1 MKRTWF
7 ASIFFIAGMLGFW
20 ACGDSSSSS
29 SSSGSS
35 DDEEQVLIS
44 TTVKKDGD
52 DMLKFGHL
60 NLDVPAD
67 TFLASF
73 ELGDVVT
80 VMIDG
85 FDTLDAPVVSDYDDV
100 APGEFLLRVKAGKP
114 HLTFAI
120 NFGQVAVSL
129 GIAESAPEGSENAY
143 KLKDVKFPIKVV
155 IAMKEAGGF
164 KENLEMLEYQNYG
177 LVMENYPDLSVA
189 DFANF
194 REISTTGM
202 GKGVLFRSSS
212 PIDPVDGR
220 NTYADSLAKAAKV
233 ATFINLTDTEAGA
246 EAYEGFDESYYAT
259 QKVVYLSLPA
269 SFTTKLFREGLV
281 KGLRFMLEN
290 DAPYL
295 VHCQMGKDR
304 AGFVSAVL
312 EALMGASSKE
322 VKKDYV
328 KTYDNYYNVV
338 DGKQQRL
345 TESQLDWFQA
355 LIVRNMKM
363 AYGDAG
369 VDIDDFE
376 KVDLAKATEQYL
388 EKLGLSKKEIAAL
401 KDRLK

>member
-1 MKRTWF
+1 MNRILKF
-7 ASIFFIAGMLGFW
+7 LFSLAVVLFLA

-29 SSSGSS
+29 DSPE
-35 DDEEQVLIS
+35 DENRVLIS
-44 TTVKKDGD
+44 TTVEKDGD

-67 TFLASF
+67 SFLALF

-85 FDTLDAPVVSDYDDV
+85 FDSLDAPVVSDYDDV

-177 LVMENYPDLSVA
+177 LSIENYPDLSVA
-189 DFANF
+189 EFANF
-194 REISTTGM
+194 REITTTGM
-202 GKGVLFRSSS
+202 GMGVLFRSSS

-259 QKVVYLSLPA
+259 QQVVYLSLPA
-269 SFTTKLFREGLV
+269 SFTTKLFKEGL
-281 KGLRFMLEN
+281 
-290 DAPYL
+290 A
-295 VHCQMGKDR
+295 
-304 AGFVSAVL
+304 
-312 EALMGASSKE
+312 
-322 VKKDYV
+322 
-328 KTYDNYYNVV
+328 
-338 DGKQQRL
+338 
-345 TESQLDWFQA
+345 
-355 LIVRNMKM
+355 
-363 AYGDAG
+363 
-369 VDIDDFE
+369 
-376 KVDLAKATEQYL
+376 KVTEQYL
-388 EKLGLSKKEIAAL
+388 EKLGLSKKEIADL
-401 KDRLK
+401 KDRLKKIAE